1 MKKQNNTLNRFLT
14 VPTLAMCIAGI
25 TLVQA
30 PVLAKTSPKVATQP
44 QVVAESQMANTQPQT
59 ATDMS
64 GMFSG
69 CSKGTSFDLSNF
81 NRMQSPR
88 ITAVTPNSYDD
99 SSFRNYSLSMAGTAN
114 DYYRLSKVTVKKNGI
129 LNVLYS
135 IDKCD
140 NTFVRISIYKDLK
153 CTTKVSPKFAYV
165 KEAGSGSLDQYLR
178 AGTYYVLVE
187 TGTTGMQITGTLAFA
202 HANANTELSLNNT
215 ERYTNSGTSQYFNFS
230 LDSSQLLGAALAK
243 YDNNS
248 GYYFSVCD
256 EHKNVISSKFYRN
269 NKKKVYFALRKGTYY
284 LKVTPKS
291 GNSDSVFYL
300 TTTTSHYASK
310 NNFSTETALSI
321 DTDTKYTDV
330 LYNGDAI
337 TQKAV
342 YRLEVDKPISVK
354 IKTDVRF
361 GGNAYIGLNGPGISQ
376 KILEDYQILK
386 KGTYY
391 LTFSKRSV
399 SDGGIVA
406 FKVLKK

>member
-1 MKKQNNTLNRFLT
+1 MKKQNNTLNRFLA
-14 VPTLAMCIAGI
+14 VPTLAMCIAG
-25 TLVQA
+25 TALTQA
-30 PVLAKTSPKVATQP
+30 PVLAQTSPKVVTQP
-44 QVVAESQMANTQPQT
+44 QVVAQSQQVTTQPQVT
-59 ATDMS
+59 Q
-64 GMFSG
+64 
-69 CSKGTSFDLSNF
+69 
-81 NRMQSPR
+81 QSPS
-88 ITAVTPNSYDD
+88 ITTVTPNSYDD
-99 SSFRNYSLSMAGTAN
+99 SSFRNYSFSMAGTVN
-114 DYYRLSKVTVKKNGI
+114 DCYRLIKVTVKKNGI

-140 NTFVRISIYKDLK
+140 STFARISIYKDSK
-153 CTTKVSPKFAYV
+153 CTTKVSPKFAYI

-187 TGTTGMQITGTLAFA
+187 TGTTGMPITGTLAFA

-230 LDSSQLLGAALAK
+230 LDSSQLLGVALVK

-300 TTTTSHYASK
+300 ATTTSHHASK
-310 NNFSTETALSI
+310 NNFSTETALNI

-342 YRLEVDKPISVK
+342 YRLEVDKPISIK

>member
-1 MKKQNNTLNRFLT
+1 MIMKKQNNTLNRFLA
-14 VPTLAMCIAGI
+14 VPTLAMCIAG
-25 TLVQA
+25 TALAQA
-30 PVLAKTSPKVATQP
+30 PVLAQTSPKVVTQP
-44 QVVAESQMANTQPQT
+44 QVVAQSQQVTTQPQVT
-59 ATDMS
+59 Q
-64 GMFSG
+64 
-69 CSKGTSFDLSNF
+69 
-81 NRMQSPR
+81 QSPS
-88 ITAVTPNSYDD
+88 ITTVTPNSYDD
-99 SSFRNYSLSMAGTAN
+99 SSFRNYSFSMAGTVN
-114 DYYRLSKVTVKKNGI
+114 DCYRLIKVTVKKNGI

-140 NTFVRISIYKDLK
+140 STFARISIYKDSK
-153 CTTKVSPKFAYV
+153 CTTKVSPKFAYI
-165 KEAGSGSLDQYLR
+165 KEAGSGSLDRYLR

-187 TGTTGMQITGTLAFA
+187 TGTTGMSITGTLAFA

-230 LDSSQLLGAALAK
+230 LDSSQLLGVALAK

-300 TTTTSHYASK
+300 ATTTSHHASK
-310 NNFSTETALSI
+310 NNFSTETALNI